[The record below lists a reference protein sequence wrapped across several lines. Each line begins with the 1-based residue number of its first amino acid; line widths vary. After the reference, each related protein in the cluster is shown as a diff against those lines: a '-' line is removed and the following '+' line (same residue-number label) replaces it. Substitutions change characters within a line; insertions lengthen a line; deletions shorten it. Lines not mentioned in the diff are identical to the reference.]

1 MNYLEKKRKSGAL
14 RMPYLYD
21 RYIHFATIVLVFF
34 GLVMIT
40 SASMGLA
47 AGNTISLVNVVA
59 KQIIFSIVG
68 YIAMLMVAKVFTFQ
82 RLRDNISLIVIATFV
97 FLLLALAFPSVGGA
111 KAWIRIPMPGGEVT
125 IQPSEFAKISIM
137 LVMAAYLCD
146 LKMKKP
152 TNWELIKTPAILIGS
167 FVLIVAILQ
176 SDFGSAVVML
186 AIAIIIFLIPQHPQL
201 TKYQKIVFLLIV
213 AGIVGVVFLIS
224 PIGINFVEHLP
235 LAEYQKS
242 RILSAVNPFVDKY
255 GAGYQLVNG
264 LVSFA
269 SGGFFGVGFGNSVR
283 KYTNFPAANT
293 DFILAIVVE
302 ELGFLGF
309 MVIFVCYGLIIMRLF
324 KYAFK
329 MKSEKGRVILIG
341 TAMYI
346 LIHFIFNVGGVTGL
360 IPLTGVP
367 LLMISYGGSST
378 MAAMVAI
385 GVSQAVIS
393 RYRQGDFE

>member
-1 MNYLEKKRKSGAL
+1 MEKKKKSGAL
-14 RMPYLYD
+14 RMPHLYD
-21 RYIHFATIVLVFF
+21 RYIHFSTLILVLF

-47 AGNTISLVNVVA
+47 AGNTMYLVNVVA
-59 KQIIFSIVG
+59 KQIVFTVVG
-68 YIAMLMVAKVFTFQ
+68 YIAMLIVAKIFTFQ

-97 FLLLALAFPSVGGA
+97 FLIVPLAFSSVGGA

-137 LVMAAYLCD
+137 LVVAAYLCD
-146 LKMKKP
+146 LKSKKP
-152 TNWELIKTPAILIGS
+152 TDWELIKTPVIIVGM

-176 SDFGSAVVML
+176 SDFGSA
-186 AIAIIIFLIPQHPQL
+186 AIMAMIAFVIFLIPQHPQL
-201 TKYQKIVFLLIV
+201 VKSQKVIFWLIILAV
-213 AGIVGVVFLIS
+213 VGVVFLLS
-224 PIGINFVEHLP
+224 PIGAEFIQHLP
-235 LAEYQKS
+235 LQEYQKS
-242 RILSAVNPFVDKY
+242 RITSAINPFSDKY
-255 GAGYQLVNG
+255 GTGYQLVNG

-309 MVIFVCYGLIIMRLF
+309 LIIFVFYGIIIYHLF

-341 TAMYI
+341 TAMY
-346 LIHFIFNVGGVTGL
+346 LLFHFVLNVGGVTGL

-378 MAAMVAI
+378 MAIMVAI

-393 RYRQGDFE
+393 GFRTGAIE